1 MQKKNEGYS
10 RPYVPFEFG
19 NGEWDH
25 TLSKSFNLSAYLKHW
40 SGIVLNTTIR
50 IPVADSFWYL
60 AKLIQL
66 CKV

>member
-25 TLSKSFNLSAYLKHW
+25 TLSKSINLCAYLKH
-40 SGIVLNTTIR
+40 
-50 IPVADSFWYL
+50 
-60 AKLIQL
+60 
-66 CKV
+66 